1 MIHQGR
7 PLVDHV
13 VSTKLSED
21 DLSRLQDAC
30 KRHQCTAS
38 KLIKLAIT
46 RWMESE
52 EGKKE
57 DLPLELKS
65 VPPNPVIKEKIVVA
79 QPKKSTIDEACLEYF
94 RDRIDGGKR
103 VKAD

>member
-1 MIHQGR
+1 M
-7 PLVDHV
+7 

-21 DLSRLQDAC
+21 DLSILQDAC

-46 RWMESE
+46 KWIELE
-52 EGKKE
+52 YDKKE

-65 VPPNPVIKEKIVVA
+65 APPNPGIKEKICVIK
-79 QPKKSTIDEACLEYF
+79 PKEITVDEAYF
-94 RDRIDGGKR
+94 QYFIDRIDGGKR
-103 VKAD
+103 VKSH

>member
-1 MIHQGR
+1 MICHGL

-21 DLSRLQDAC
+21 DLAKLQDAC

-38 KLIKLAIT
+38 KLIKFAIT
-46 RWMESE
+46 KWIESE
-52 EGKKE
+52 DGKKE

-65 VPPNPVIKEKIVVA
+65 VPHNPVFEEKVVVVEHKET
-79 QPKKSTIDEACLEYF
+79 TIDEAYFQYF
-94 RDRIDGGKR
+94 RYRIDCGKC
-103 VKAD
+103 VKPH